1 MQRDTE
7 RDALCAIAA
16 VTIASR
22 LTPRQRA
29 AVALVAL
36 GFTQEEAA
44 AVLGVGQSAVAMR
57 LRRARERAAAR
68 CR

>member
-1 MQRDTE
+1 MRDTE
-7 RDALCAIAA
+7 RDVLSGLSVAALA
-16 VTIASR
+16 TH
-22 LTPRQRA
+22 LTDRQRQ
-29 AVALVAL
+29 AVALLAL